1 VGTGTTTT
9 SLAVVYEVTDVKG
22 REVSSSFA
30 RMPSNYAA
38 GTSGAGAYLS
48 SLACVSAS
56 SCLVVGNY
64 SLTGESSGI
73 FTWQLSN
80 ASWGD
85 VTQLTG
91 FPNEYTPQVENE
103 RAACWSPGDC
113 FVTGEYSASL
123 DGAQNWQGFSDVESS
138 GSFGPI
144 TLLTTPNTPGA
155 EGDDEVDAFSCS
167 LTDPGWCE
175 SLSTYT
181 VNGVRE
187 LFGTTFIDGVEQ
199 AATPLSAPSDYVG
212 TSQPIIASTLSCW
225 TEFSCIAA
233 GTYVATD
240 SVMHEWRA
248 VLTPNGWG
256 DAEPQPLPAAYDQ
269 SNSAPGYFPPMSA
282 CAKNGTCVLSSWASP
297 LSQPKKFV
305 PMLDAFVEGAF
316 AAPSV
321 PDSSLGINVSAL
333 ACGAGTCSVFANEN
347 ALKGDRTVAV
357 IEEGAEGTF
366 LKPALLTAYPANLA
380 QRNGQ
385 PSVTSAWCN
394 VDNVCTATAFYVTSK
409 NKGGLYQLSG
419 IN

>member
-1 VGTGTTTT
+1 VAAAKVSAQILSVKGLASPGAAQFTWCSNSDTCVAVGTGTTTT

-56 SCLVVGNY
+56 SCLVAGNY
-64 SLTGESSGI
+64 SLTGEGFGV

-138 GSFGPI
+138 GGFGPI

-167 LTDPGWCE
+167 LTDPG
-175 SLSTYT
+175 
-181 VNGVRE
+181 
-187 LFGTTFIDGVEQ
+187 
-199 AATPLSAPSDYVG
+199 
-212 TSQPIIASTLSCW
+212 
-225 TEFSCIAA
+225 
-233 GTYVATD
+233 
-240 SVMHEWRA
+240 
-248 VLTPNGWG
+248 
-256 DAEPQPLPAAYDQ
+256 
-269 SNSAPGYFPPMSA
+269 
-282 CAKNGTCVLSSWASP
+282 
-297 LSQPKKFV
+297 
-305 PMLDAFVEGAF
+305 GARV
-316 AAPSV
+316 SV
-321 PDSSLGINVSAL
+321 P
-333 ACGAGTCSVFANEN
+333 T
-347 ALKGDRTVAV
+347 
-357 IEEGAEGTF
+357 
-366 LKPALLTAYPANLA
+366 P
-380 QRNGQ
+380 
-385 PSVTSAWCN
+385 
-394 VDNVCTATAFYVTSK
+394 
-409 NKGGLYQLSG
+409 
-419 IN
+419 